1 MEQLFYITNGRVFR
15 LPPGMEDLCGYPL
28 YLRIAAWG
36 LRQRNILTADLVS
49 GVFYITQSQ
58 ARDVLHYIHHE
69 SELWGCS
76 DSVPVRDGMPPFCKG
91 LRILSVELSE
101 GPVVGKNS
109 PVNVAMPK
117 PLISGVPSQT
127 VEKEVLRCLRRWM
140 VSHRPTVP
148 PSQRAGSVCSAGR
161 RPGEGRGCG
170 LKITRHRNQKKP
182 AYPVTM
188 KRHIM
193 KYTVAARCFTIYI
206 IFICIALHRDGRV
219 MHCFSATG

>member
-148 PSQRAGSVCSAGR
+148 ASRFRLFCWPPTRRGERLRPENHPSQEPEKTGISGYHEETYHEIHCRRAMF
-161 RPGEGRGCG
+161 
-170 LKITRHRNQKKP
+170 
-182 AYPVTM
+182 YD
-188 KRHIM
+188 
-193 KYTVAARCFTIYI
+193 YI